1 MIAAANLLPK
11 TLINNQMKKQS
22 LITIFIA
29 LISLVTV
36 TICKAQTGIIAYNVW
51 NQPIAASIY
60 QNKDVK
66 TISYAFYWSRLES
79 KPGIYDFTVLDT
91 ELKQCIAAGKTFNIR
106 IAASGRSP
114 QYVIDSSLCMDIKQ
128 YRGDGSKK
136 MFTVKIPAPYDAYY
150 QTRWILFIEKLSQHI
165 NANAKYAAALQ
176 CVSITG
182 ISLTNEEMRM
192 PNQLDNEQ
200 TPGSTNYI
208 DVLKSVNYSGQKILN
223 CFTKFQR
230 SFVKAFPKQK
240 LVIALGAG
248 WFPTWADG
256 IDINKAIIDS
266 CATAGNKDRYVFI
279 QTSLTPSTTGGFI
292 SKIKAKGFVVGFQ
305 TNASIFD
312 NPACLTDKTIK
323 CSDKEF
329 IAALKIGLSI
339 GNFVEVQQK
348 RIIASP
354 AALKIKY

>member
-1 MIAAANLLPK
+1 MIAAANLLMK
-11 TLINNQMKKQS
+11 NLTNNQMKKHIFYL
-22 LITIFIA
+22 LIIVLLSFAKTTI
-29 LISLVTV
+29 
-36 TICKAQTGIIAYNVW
+36 AQTGIIAYNVW

-66 TISYAFYWSRLES
+66 TISYAFYWSRLET

-91 ELKQCIAAGKTFNIR
+91 ELKQCIASGKTFNIR

-136 MFTVKIPAPYDAYY
+136 MFSVKIPAPYDAYY
-150 QTRWILFIEKLSQHI
+150 QTRWLLFIEKLSQHI

-230 SFVKAFPKQK
+230 AFVKAFPKQK

-248 WFPTWADG
+248 WFPTWTDG
-256 IDINKAIIDS
+256 IDINKSILDS
-266 CATAGNKDRYVFI
+266 CATAGNKDRFVFI

-292 SKIKAKGFVVGFQ
+292 SKIKARGFVVGFQ

-312 NPACLTDKTIK
+312 NPPCLTDKTIK

-329 IAALKIGLSI
+329 IATLKIGLSI
-339 GNFVEVQQK
+339 GSFVEVQQK
-348 RIIASP
+348 RILVNP
-354 AALKIKY
+354 GALKLKY